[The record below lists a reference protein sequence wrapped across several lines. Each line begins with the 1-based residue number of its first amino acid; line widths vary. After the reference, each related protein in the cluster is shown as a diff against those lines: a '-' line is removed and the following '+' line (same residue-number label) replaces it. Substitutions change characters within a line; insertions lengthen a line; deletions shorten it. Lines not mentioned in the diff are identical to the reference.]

1 MRVRAGS
8 APLQVVAAG
17 VVAVAMAIAV
27 AVEPSWPAGAGA
39 GAPAAPRPPAL
50 GTIVLTEIGFGYAVS
65 SQGPLD
71 PSTFPTGSPSAS
83 AAAGALNTLGK
94 SIETYQRSWQD
105 TTGVNR
111 VQDLVVRFPTD
122 AGARA
127 FISAARRAIAHAQI
141 ASSGTLPSIPG
152 AQRTTYFAS
161 TNQAGVGQSIT
172 MRKGEYAAVLSFFSG
187 TSENPEPITTASS
200 ERVARA
206 QYTAVVSAAG
216 RPVTAKRPGGAD
228 VSAAD
233 VGWAVLAVAVLGV
246 AVATPLLLLRRRGGA
261 HDVR

>member
-17 VVAVAMAIAV
+17 VVAVAIAV
-27 AVEPSWPAGAGA
+27 AVVSSWPAGARA
-39 GAPAAPRPPAL
+39 GATTAPRPPAL
-50 GTIVLTEIGFGYAVS
+50 GTVVLAEIGFGYAVS

-71 PSTFPTGSPSAS
+71 ASTFPNGSPSAS
-83 AAAGALNTLGK
+83 AAAGALNTLGH
-94 SIETYQRSWQD
+94 SIESYQRSWRD
-105 TTGVNR
+105 STGVNQ

-127 FISAARRAIAHAQI
+127 FIGAARRAIAHAQI
-141 ASSGTLPSIPG
+141 ASSGPLPSIPG

-161 TNQAGVGQSIT
+161 TNQTGVGQTIT

-187 TSENPEPITTASS
+187 ASGNPEPITTASA

-216 RPVTAKRPGGAD
+216 PATPRRVAGGGGVSPAD
-228 VSAAD
+228 A
-233 VGWAVLAVAVLGV
+233 GWAVLAVAVLAA
-246 AVATPLLLLRRRGGA
+246 AVATTLVLRRRRQ
-261 HDVR
+261 DSD